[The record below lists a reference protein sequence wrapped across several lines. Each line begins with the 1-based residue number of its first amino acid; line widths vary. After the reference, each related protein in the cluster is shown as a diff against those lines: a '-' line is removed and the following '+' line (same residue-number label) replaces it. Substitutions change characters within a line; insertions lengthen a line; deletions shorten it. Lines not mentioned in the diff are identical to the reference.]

1 MNTLNSPQKDPIKLI
16 PENEKINAVTQDYFS
31 SVNGFL
37 SFYTLKSISRTPII
51 ENILAK
57 GVLKADGNF
66 IIYFNSKEFIN
77 MPHDVKENL
86 KCKYGFG
93 FMLFPETLFFKGS
106 IMDGFDYNH
115 LSKNIST
122 YIVNGDVVPFNKAK
136 RTSSIGKITKIED
149 VIQLDSS
156 ISITYKNDGI
166 TELEKHSKSTLIG
179 VDISMQFKKGA
190 A

>member
-1 MNTLNSPQKDPIKLI
+1 MNVLNSPQKKPIEIL
-16 PENEKINAVTQDYFS
+16 PENERITTESQDYFS

-37 SFYTLKSISRTPII
+37 SFYKLKSMSRTPII
-51 ENILAK
+51 ENISAK
-57 GVLKADGNF
+57 GVLNGDGNF

-77 MPHDVKENL
+77 IPQKVRENL

-115 LSKNIST
+115 LSENIST

-149 VIQLDSS
+149 IIHLDSS
-156 ISITYKNDGI
+156 VSITYKNDGI
-166 TELEKHSKSTLIG
+166 TELKKHSKSTLIG